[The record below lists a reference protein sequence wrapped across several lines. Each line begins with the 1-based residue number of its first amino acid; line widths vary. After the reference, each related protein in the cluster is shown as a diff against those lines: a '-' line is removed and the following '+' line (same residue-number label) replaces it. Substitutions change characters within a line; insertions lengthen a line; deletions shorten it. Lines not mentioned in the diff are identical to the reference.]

1 MGPITISTTRYA
13 ANANIDFQRVIANRC
28 LPRHFPTS
36 TLDFGTFHCAQK
48 ITERLNSHLA
58 TSETQQ
64 LVSSSFDRT
73 VLPNGLRILTS
84 TFRHTNAVSIIFLF
98 GAGSRYETP
107 ELAGAS
113 HLFEHMLFK
122 GTPNRP
128 TPREISEVVEGV
140 GGMINAF
147 TDREV
152 TGYYSRLAQPHYRE
166 GIDLLSDMTLNSL
179 FKDDD
184 IVKEKQVV
192 YEEIRASFD
201 SPGARTSMLLD
212 DLLWP
217 DQPMGRDIAGTVESV
232 GAISRDAMLKYL
244 ETQYVASNLV
254 VAVAGNIEHDDVVEQ
269 IGELLGGLHD
279 GEILPMFP
287 YEPKP
292 VIKRVSIEHRPTEQ
306 AHIAIGMTGLA
317 NDDED
322 RHALSIM
329 SVILGETMS
338 SRLFEEVREQRGL
351 AYDIHSGAH
360 FYSDCGA
367 FVIESGIDPARID
380 EAIPVILNE
389 VGKMRDGVTEAEWK
403 QALELTKGR
412 MMLRMEESR
421 AVSSF
426 LGIQELL
433 RNNVESVDEIIAKIS
448 AVTMEDIKRAAN
460 RVIKSENLVLA
471 IVGPFDDES
480 HFEDMLTFD

>member
-1 MGPITISTTRYA
+1 M
-13 ANANIDFQRVIANRC
+13 
-28 LPRHFPTS
+28 
-36 TLDFGTFHCAQK
+36 
-48 ITERLNSHLA
+48 
-58 TSETQQ
+58 
-64 LVSSSFDRT
+64 
-73 VLPNGLRILTS
+73 LPNGIRVLS
-84 TFRHTNAVSIIFLF
+84 SSFRHTNAVSIIFLF

-122 GTPNRP
+122 GTPERP
-128 TPREISEVVEGV
+128 TPRDISEVVEGV
-140 GGMINAF
+140 GGTLNAF

-152 TGYYSRLAQPHYRE
+152 TGYWCRLAQPNYRD

-179 FKDDD
+179 FREED
-184 IVKEKQVV
+184 IAKEKQVV

-201 SPGARTSMLLD
+201 SPGARVSMMLD

-217 DQPMGRDIAGTVESV
+217 DQPMGRDIAGSVESV
-232 GAISRDAMLKYL
+232 GSISRNDMCKYL
-244 ETQYVASNLV
+244 ETQYVGSNTV
-254 VAVAGNIEHDDVVEQ
+254 IAIAGNIEHQEVVDQ
-269 IGELLGGLHD
+269 ITGSLGSLHD
-279 GEILPMFP
+279 GKILPMFP
-287 YEPKP
+287 HEKKALS
-292 VIKRVSIEHRPTEQ
+292 KRVALEHRPTEQ
-306 AHIAIGMTGLA
+306 AHLAIGLAGFA
-317 NDDED
+317 NDDPD

-367 FVIESGIDPARID
+367 FVVESGIDPNRVD
-380 EAIPVILNE
+380 EAIPVILKE
-389 VGKMRDGVTEAEWK
+389 LAKMRDGVTEAEWT
-403 QALELTKGR
+403 QALQLTKGR

-426 LGIQELL
+426 LGIQELI
-433 RNNVESVDEIIAKIS
+433 RGEVQSVDEVIANIS
-448 AVTMEDIKRAAN
+448 SVTQEDIKRAAN

-471 IVGPFDDES
+471 IVGPFDDPD
-480 HFEDMLTFD
+480 HFEAMLNLD

>member
-1 MGPITISTTRYA
+1 LT
-13 ANANIDFQRVIANRC
+13 
-28 LPRHFPTS
+28 
-36 TLDFGTFHCAQK
+36 
-48 ITERLNSHLA
+48 
-58 TSETQQ
+58 TSEAQQ

-122 GTPNRP
+122 GTPKRP
-128 TPREISEVVEGV
+128 TPRQISEVVEGV
-140 GGMINAF
+140 GGTLNAF

-152 TGYYSRLAQPHYRE
+152 TGYWCRLAQPNYRE
-166 GIDLLSDMTLNSL
+166 GIDLLSDMTLNSF
-179 FKDDD
+179 FKEDD
-184 IVKEKQVV
+184 IAKEKQVV
-192 YEEIRASFD
+192 YEEIRASND

-212 DLLWP
+212 NLLWP
-217 DQPMGRDIAGTVESV
+217 EQPMGRDIAGSVESV
-232 GAISRDAMLKYL
+232 GAISRDEMLKYL
-244 ETQYVASNLV
+244 ETQYVASNTV
-254 VAVAGNIEHDDVVEQ
+254 IAIAGNIEHADIVEQ
-269 IGELLGGLHD
+269 VEGLLGGLHD
-279 GEILPMFP
+279 GDILPMFP
-287 YEPKP
+287 YESKP
-292 VIKRVSIEHRPTEQ
+292 LTKRVAIEHRPTEQ
-306 AHIAIGMTGLA
+306 AHISIGLTGLD
-317 NDDED
+317 NSDPD

-360 FYSDCGA
+360 FFSDCGA
-367 FVIESGIDPARID
+367 LIVESGIDPGRVD
-380 EAIPVILNE
+380 EAIPVILAE
-389 VGKMRDGVTEAEWK
+389 LGKMRDGVTETEWS
-403 QALELTKGR
+403 QARELTKGR

-433 RNNVESVDEIIAKIS
+433 RDKVETVEEVLAKVS
-448 AVTMEDIKRAAN
+448 AVTREDIQRVAN

-471 IVGPFDDES
+471 IVGPFDDAS
-480 HFEDMLTFD
+480 HFEAMLKFE